1 MRPKRKRTDPNGT
14 SSSKYDDPKPIIEA
28 LKATRG
34 MLTLAADKLGVSRRT
49 LFAYRERWPEIDQEV
64 EEWRERRVDT
74 AEIALDKAVMNGE
87 LQAIFFV
94 LNCLGRSR
102 GYGNKVEQTTDATLR
117 VIYGD
122 DGNGQNTDN
131 PASEAA
137 RTATEVSFIE
147 GET

>member
-1 MRPKRKRTDPNGT
+1 MRLKRKRADPNGT

-34 MLTLAADKLGVSRRT
+34 MLTLAADRLGVCRRT
-49 LFAYRERWPEIDQEV
+49 LYIYRQRWPEIDQEV
-64 EEWRERRVDT
+64 EDWRERRVDT

-102 GYGNKVEQTTDATLR
+102 GYGNQSKLEVTGADGQPIRIITAQELTDDELAKIATNQT
-117 VIYGD
+117 
-122 DGNGQNTDN
+122 
-131 PASEAA
+131 E
-137 RTATEVSFIE
+137 
-147 GET
+147 

>member
-1 MRPKRKRTDPNGT
+1 M
-14 SSSKYDDPKPIIEA
+14 KYDSPEPIIEA
-28 LKATRG
+28 LKTTRG

-94 LNCLGRSR
+94 LNCLGAKR
-102 GYGNKVEQTTDATLR
+102 GYGNKSKVELTGADGQPVRIITAQELTDDELAKIAANQT
-117 VIYGD
+117 
-122 DGNGQNTDN
+122 
-131 PASEAA
+131 E
-137 RTATEVSFIE
+137 
-147 GET
+147 